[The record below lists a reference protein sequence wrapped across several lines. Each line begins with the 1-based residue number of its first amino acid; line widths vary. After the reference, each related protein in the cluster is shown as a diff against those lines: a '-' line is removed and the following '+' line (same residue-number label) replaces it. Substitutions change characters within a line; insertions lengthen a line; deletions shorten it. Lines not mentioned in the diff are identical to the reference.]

1 MYVEPLTGAL
11 GSDVAALYRKR
22 KFKHFQC
29 TGDDRKVALWEA
41 WSWKERSQA
50 RLFAKGTVDSL
61 ACSFRAGA
69 ATGSEPGILL
79 ISGERAAV
87 WGM

>member
-1 MYVEPLTGAL
+1 M
-11 GSDVAALYRKR
+11 
-22 KFKHFQC
+22 
-29 TGDDRKVALWEA
+29 WEA